1 MGSGRLSLSGT
12 LRGGTTGPES
22 YFSLHRALLSDRAMS
37 YNACDSEDLNMPNSR
52 KANVLV
58 VDAEAVARF
67 GLVQLINSQAL
78 LRVVGEAETLPVA
91 RELASRLKPD
101 VVVLDPALGDGMH
114 FIKELARSKAQSKVV
129 AFTALEDALSV
140 QRAFQAGVCGYVT
153 RRDPVADLIAAIV
166 AAVDGRRHVGP
177 RIERVLLDRLAC
189 GAVQLSGDE
198 TGVLSQRERQVFRLL
213 GAGHSGRAIAS
224 ELGVSVK
231 TVETHRQR
239 IKEKLRL
246 KNGAELNRRA
256 MIAAN
261 GNSH

>member
-1 MGSGRLSLSGT
+1 
-12 LRGGTTGPES
+12 
-22 YFSLHRALLSDRAMS
+22 
-37 YNACDSEDLNMPNSR
+37 MPNSR

-67 GLVQLINSQAL
+67 GLVQLIGSHAL
-78 LRVVGEAETLPVA
+78 LRVVGETDSLAAA
-91 RELASRLKPD
+91 REMASRLKPEI
-101 VVVLDPALGDGMH
+101 VVVDPALGDGVH
-114 FIKELARSKAQSKVV
+114 FIAELRRSKARPNVV

-153 RRDPVADLIAAIV
+153 RRDPLPAVIAAIV
-166 AAVDGRRHVGP
+166 GAVKGERHVGP
-177 RIERVLLDRLAC
+177 RVEDVLLEKLAC

-213 GAGHSGRAIAS
+213 GAGRSGSAIAS

-246 KNGAELNRRA
+246 KTGAELNRRA
-256 MIAAN
+256 VLAAN
-261 GNSH
+261 GSSRQ

>member
-1 MGSGRLSLSGT
+1 MAISK
-12 LRGGTTGPES
+12 
-22 YFSLHRALLSDRAMS
+22 
-37 YNACDSEDLNMPNSR
+37 

-67 GLVQLINSQAL
+67 GLVQLINSQPR
-78 LRVVGEAETLPVA
+78 LRVAGEAETLPAA
-91 RELASRLKPD
+91 REMASRLKPE
-101 VVVLDPALGDGMH
+101 VVVLDPAIGDGVH
-114 FIKELARSKAQSKVV
+114 FIEEMARSKARPNVV
-129 AFTALEDALSV
+129 AFTAMEDLLSV
-140 QRAFQAGVCGYVT
+140 QQAFRAGVCGYVT
-153 RRDPVADLIAAIV
+153 RRDPVADLIAAII
-166 AAVDGRRHVGP
+166 AALDGRRHVGP

-198 TGVLSQRERQVFRLL
+198 TGLLSQRERQVFRLL
-213 GAGHSGRAIAS
+213 GTGNSGRAIAS

-246 KNGAELNRRA
+246 KTGAELNRRA
-256 MIAAN
+256 VLATN